1 MPAPQVVRAFCPE
14 PLTPKHVLIEQ
25 YWASPPVVSAADR
38 RGALSALTGW
48 KPVLQRIRLAVG
60 REDGEIGNAS
70 STMASSP
77 SVNVARLTYQVVCAA
92 AGGAIA
98 LSTKGTLIEVQMSTG
113 IWMGLGVATVFIWLE
128 TLMKGFT
135 LRGFSTAT
143 FGLAV
148 GLLCAWLLTRVEISK
163 LLELAFRD
171 RLESKEN
178 SEVMV
183 SALRL
188 AFDVALFAS
197 LGFLG
202 AVLSLRGNRDD
213 FAFII
218 PYVRFRQDA
227 SSGQPVVLDLD
238 AVIDGRVMA
247 IMRSGFLHGRLI
259 VPRFVLDELQTMAH
273 SASTGNR
280 QRGQRGLDCL
290 ERMQKAPD
298 LQISIHDTQPAA
310 DPESTTARLIETA
323 RMIGARLM
331 TVDETLAKV
340 AKLQGLDVLNIHE
353 LDEALKPAMVVGQRT
368 RIALVRTGKEDHQAV
383 GYLPD
388 GTMIVVNHAVA
399 RIGSTV
405 EVIVVSTLQTA
416 SGMMVFA
423 ELHSTSGSS

>member
-1 MPAPQVVRAFCPE
+1 M
-14 PLTPKHVLIEQ
+14 T
-25 YWASPPVVSAADR
+25 
-38 RGALSALTGW
+38 
-48 KPVLQRIRLAVG
+48 
-60 REDGEIGNAS
+60 
-70 STMASSP
+70 SP
-77 SVNVARLTYQVVCAA
+77 SVNIARLTYQIVCAS
-92 AGGAIA
+92 AGAAIA
-98 LSTKGTLIEVQMSTG
+98 LSTKGTVLEVQMSTG
-113 IWMGLGVATVFIWLE
+113 IWSGLGVATVFIWME

-148 GLLCAWLLTRVEISK
+148 GLLCAWLLTRVEVSR

-171 RLESKEN
+171 RIESKEN
-178 SEVMV
+178 SDVII

-202 AVLSLRGNRDD
+202 VVLSLRGNRDD

-238 AVIDGRVMA
+238 AVIDGRVMS
-247 IMRSGFLHGRLI
+247 ILRSGFLHGRLI
-259 VPRFVLDELQTMAH
+259 IPRFVLDELQVMTH
-273 SASTGNR
+273 SNLNGNR

-290 ERMQKAPD
+290 ARMQKAAD
-298 LQISIHDTQPAA
+298 MQITIHDTQSEDEAG
-310 DPESTTARLIETA
+310 TLNARIIETT
-323 RMIGARLM
+323 RMLGARLL
-331 TVDETLAKV
+331 TLDENLAKV

-353 LDEALKPAMVVGQRT
+353 LDEAMKPAMTVGQRT
-368 RIALVRTGKEDHQAV
+368 RIALVRTGKEEHQAV

-399 RIGSTV
+399 KIGTTV
-405 EVIVVSTLQTA
+405 EVLVVSTLQTS
-416 SGMMVFA
+416 SGLMVFA
-423 ELHSTSGSS
+423 ELYAAGG